1 MSQLFQP
8 YLKKSIFA
16 LHLPEANRLVS
27 INGAQIRLFLATSNR
42 SIKAAQNK
50 FLRQIIESNARKSTD

>member
-16 LHLPEANRLVS
+16 LHLSATKEFSVDKLSTNKTVFS
-27 INGAQIRLFLATSNR
+27 FL
-42 SIKAAQNK
+42 
-50 FLRQIIESNARKSTD
+50 